1 MSASGRRENWASR
14 ITCFYLPSMMLLDP
28 GSIRSPLRA
37 TPRLRS
43 TVGALPIFCLIL
55 ASCTTHHWAQVATST
70 LPPPPGPK
78 VLHSSPLRVHVADA
92 TQDTDCV
99 KHQDHHPVCYFNVR
113 PAIEAGLV
121 KNLWPAFPE
130 VTLGE
135 PEDAAPAEYV
145 LEVDLELDALPP
157 DASGPG
163 WAAGVRGRYR
173 LLRDG
178 ETVFEST
185 LATRSRGEFPYG
197 APLGTG
203 ASEAMDAA
211 LQHIAREISQ
221 VDESRPDPITPLP
234 RVASR
239 VVSSAPP
246 SAKSA
251 PVDEKKAKLDAPSA
265 ARGAKSDSTAR

>member
-1 MSASGRRENWASR
+1 MTLLGHWS
-14 ITCFYLPSMMLLDP
+14 PSW
-28 GSIRSPLRA
+28 PLRA
-37 TPRLRS
+37 LSRGRNLPGS
-43 TVGALPIFCLIL
+43 VALSFVFL
-55 ASCTTHHWAQVATST
+55 AGCTTHHWAEVATST

-78 VLHSSPLRVHVADA
+78 VLHSSALRVHVVS
-92 TQDTDCV
+92 DTGETECV

-130 VTLGE
+130 VTIGS
-135 PEDAAPAEYV
+135 PETAAPSEYV

-157 DASGPG
+157 DPSGPG

-178 ETVFEST
+178 KTVFEST

-211 LQHIAREISQ
+211 LQHIASDISQ
-221 VDESRPDPITPLP
+221 VEETRPYPVTPLP

-239 VVSSAPP
+239 VVPAATATPAAKSQPTTSKQARSSAP
-246 SAKSA
+246 
-251 PVDEKKAKLDAPSA
+251 A
-265 ARGAKSDSTAR
+265 AAQAAKSDPSAP

>member
-1 MSASGRRENWASR
+1 MTLLVARSHPSSPRTSSR
-14 ITCFYLPSMMLLDP
+14 V
-28 GSIRSPLRA
+28 RA
-37 TPRLRS
+37 LVS
-43 TVGALPIFCLIL
+43 VLPISFVIL
-55 ASCTTHHWAQVATST
+55 SGCTTHHWAQVTNST

-92 TQDTDCV
+92 TGDTECV

-113 PAIEAGLV
+113 PAIETGLL

-135 PEDAAPAEYV
+135 PEQAAPSEYV

-157 DASGPG
+157 DATGPG

-178 ETVFEST
+178 RTVFEST

-221 VDESRPDPITPLP
+221 VEETRPNPVTPLP

-239 VVSSAPP
+239 VVPIQPATARAP
-246 SAKSA
+246 ALDGKR
-251 PVDEKKAKLDAPSA
+251 AKLDASPA
-265 ARGAKSDSTAR
+265 ARSAKSDPDAR